1 MQIGVGLLTRSL
13 TALGPRCFRGMVSAS
28 VFLLLAGCI
37 ARGGP
42 GELAITSRDQDLSGF
57 TLVEMDA
64 NRVANYRVN
73 SEDAGGAAMSVPS
86 APRTTL
92 SSGDVLKIRIS
103 ETKEGG
109 VFAPLATGGTSFD
122 NVRVDYKGTI
132 SLPYAG
138 RVPVARLDPAGV
150 EAAIRKRLDG
160 IAVDPQVYVELVADR
175 GSSVLVSGEVKTP
188 GRFSM
193 LDGPLTLVD
202 AIARAGGSTL
212 APYQVDVVIRHGQN
226 VRRIPLERVLN
237 GGNQQLRP
245 GDEVTLERDAKVF
258 NALGALQK
266 TGQIDF
272 PKANPSLMDAL
283 AQAGGLSESRASNKG
298 VFVFRLRE
306 PKAWL
311 DADNKWHEGPVI
323 FQFDMSKPEMM
334 FIAQVFGVRNDDTIY
349 VTNAPAV
356 EWDRT
361 LAPIALTLAT
371 VRGTWILL
379 K

>member
-1 MQIGVGLLTRSL
+1 MVLRVHVPRGIA
-13 TALGPRCFRGMVSAS
+13 ALS
-28 VFLLLAGCI
+28 VLLLLAGCI
-37 ARGGP
+37 ARSGP
-42 GELAITSRDQDLSGF
+42 SEVAITSSGQDLAGF
-57 TLVEMDA
+57 TLIKMDA
-64 NRVANYRVN
+64 NRVVNYRVA
-73 SEDAGGAAMSVPS
+73 SDEDKGAAMSVPS

-109 VFAPLATGGTSFD
+109 VFAPLAAGGTSFD
-122 NVRVDYKGTI
+122 NVRVDYKGTV

-138 RVPVARLDPAGV
+138 RVPVSGLDPAGV
-150 EAAIRKRLDG
+150 ETAIRKRLTG
-160 IAVDPQVYVELVADR
+160 IAVEPQVYVEIVADR
-175 GSSVLVSGEVKTP
+175 GSSVLVSGEVKNP

-212 APYQVDVVIRHGQN
+212 PPYQVNVVIRHGKT
-226 VRRIPLERVLN
+226 VRRILLERVLN
-237 GGNQQLRP
+237 GGNLQLHP

-258 NALGALQK
+258 NALGALEK
-266 TGQIDF
+266 TGQLEF

-283 AQAGGLSESRASNKG
+283 AQAGGLSDTKASNRG

-311 DADNKWHEGPVI
+311 DADNKWQEGPVI
-323 FQFDMSKPEMM
+323 FQFDMSKPETM
-334 FIAQVFGVRNDDTIY
+334 FIAQVFGIRSDDTIY
-349 VTNAPAV
+349 VTTAPAV

-361 LAPIALTLAT
+361 IEPIAVTLAT
-371 VRGTWILL
+371 VRGTRILL